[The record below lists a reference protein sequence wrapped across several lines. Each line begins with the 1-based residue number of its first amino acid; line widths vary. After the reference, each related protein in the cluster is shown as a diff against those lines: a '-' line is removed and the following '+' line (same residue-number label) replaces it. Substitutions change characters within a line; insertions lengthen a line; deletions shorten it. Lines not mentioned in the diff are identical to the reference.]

1 MEFDSYL
8 FVLKRLNDH
17 GYAAYFVGGCV
28 RDFLLGH
35 KIKDVDIATSAPQL
49 RVQQLFGDSDI
60 DLKASYFGVVTLI
73 RPVVC
78 QIATFRVESEYH
90 RHRYPKKMSFT
101 EDVHLDAIRRDF
113 TINALYM
120 DKDMKLYDPY
130 NGIAD
135 LKNCV
140 LRCIGDP
147 MLRINEDALRILR
160 AIRFSIT
167 LGFTIEET
175 LLKACID
182 LSDTLEYLKK
192 DTIQLEREKLFASIM
207 TDNQKEA
214 LEHYK
219 KIIPTLSK
227 YF

>member
-8 FVLKRLNDH
+8 FILKRLNDH

-49 RVQQLFGDSDI
+49 RVQQLFGDLDI
-60 DLKASYFGVVTLI
+60 DLKGNYFGVVTLI

-78 QIATFRVESEYH
+78 QITTFRVESEYQ
-90 RHRYPKKMSFT
+90 RHRYPKNMSFT
-101 EDVHLDAIRRDF
+101 DDVSLDAIRRDF

-120 DKDMKLYDPY
+120 DTDMKLYDPY
-130 NGIAD
+130 NGVGD
-135 LKNCV
+135 LKNRIV
-140 LRCIGDP
+140 RCIGDP
-147 MLRINEDALRILR
+147 MVRINEDALRILR
-160 AIRFSIT
+160 AVRFSIT
-167 LGFTIEET
+167 LGFSLEDN
-175 LLKACID
+175 LLNACID
-182 LSDTLEYLKK
+182 LSETLEYLKK
-192 DTIQLEREKLFASIM
+192 DTLKLEREKLFTNVL
-207 TDNQKEA
+207 TDTQKEA